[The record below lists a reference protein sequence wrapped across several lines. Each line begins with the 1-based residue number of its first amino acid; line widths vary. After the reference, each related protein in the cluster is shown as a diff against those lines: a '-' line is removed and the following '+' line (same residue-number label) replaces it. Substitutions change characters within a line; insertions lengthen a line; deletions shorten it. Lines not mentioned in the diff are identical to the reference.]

1 MNKKIQRFDA
11 ALTDPFNPKS
21 KHALVENQSGEWVK
35 FEDYQ
40 HLQSQLTEANN
51 ENRELL
57 ESINGIGG
65 FRARQNSDRSAISR
79 EKKHVE
85 RLSAEVEELQNQII
99 NARAVLTE
107 WAIHNPPQTLKRVNK

>member
-1 MNKKIQRFDA
+1 MSDLVKALREINNRLTAGIQTDTYGMVQEINRA
-11 ALTDPFNPKS
+11 ANELES
-21 KHALVENQSGEWVK
+21 
-35 FEDYQ
+35 
-40 HLQSQLTEANN
+40 LQSQLTEANN